1 MCFDFDLDVLLYKDL
16 VGEEDIFYILVR
28 IVDSLK
34 VLGDVLVL
42 IVRTIV
48 RVFLQ
53 MYMDCLEKR
62 CVLMI
67 EDYLFEYLL
76 VLLEVLGTLLLG
88 TDVGLV
94 D

>member
-1 MCFDFDLDVLLYKDL
+1 MVVRSAMLGELLAL
-16 VGEEDIFYILVR
+16 V
-28 IVDSLK
+28 
-34 VLGDVLVL
+34 
-42 IVRTIV
+42 VRTIM

-67 EDYLFEYLL
+67 EDYLFVYLL
-76 VLLEVLGTLLLG
+76 VLLEVLGTLLVG
-88 TDVGLV
+88 TDVGVV